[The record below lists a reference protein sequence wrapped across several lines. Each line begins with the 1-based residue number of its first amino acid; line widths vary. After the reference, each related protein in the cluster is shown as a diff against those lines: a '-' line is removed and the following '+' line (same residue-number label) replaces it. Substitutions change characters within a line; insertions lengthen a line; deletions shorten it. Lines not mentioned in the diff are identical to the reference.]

1 MMAMPQRQNCDPRS
15 RRRETAPAP
24 RDIDIVVDETGTL
37 SWGGNQLTCAVGAG
51 GLRREKQEGDGAT
64 PIGQFP
70 LRRVLYRPDRLP
82 PPRTSLPISPLTPR
96 DGWCDDPDDPRYNQ
110 PIRQPYSAR
119 YEMLWRSDHVY
130 DVIVVLGYNDGPI
143 VPGLGSAV
151 FMHIAKPDL
160 SPTEG
165 CIALSLTDLL
175 KVLEGCDPCAHIVT
189 RLSTG

>member
-1 MMAMPQRQNCDPRS
+1 MMAMTQRQNCDPR
-15 RRRETAPAP
+15 APHHEAARTP
-24 RDIDIVVDETGTL
+24 RDIDIIVDGSGTL
-37 SWGGNQLTCAVGAG
+37 TWATRRLTCAVGAG
-51 GLRREKQEGDGAT
+51 GLRADKREGDSAT
-64 PIGQFP
+64 PIGHFP

-110 PIRQPYSAR
+110 PIRQPYNAR

-143 VPGLGSAV
+143 VPGKGSAI
-151 FMHIAKPDL
+151 FLHIAKPDF

-165 CIALSLTDLL
+165 CVALSLESLL
-175 KVLEGCDPCAHIVT
+175 TVLEGCDPCANIVVQPAAT
-189 RLSTG
+189 